1 ALKGRGTMLDIAD
14 EGSLADLAYS
24 AIRRA
29 ILCCDLAPGQY
40 VTEAQLSAQFG
51 AGRAAVRAALAR
63 LGHERLVQ
71 AIPRKGHQIAPITFQ
86 QVRDLFGVRLIIE
99 PAAARLAA
107 DRVDEQTMRALEE
120 CNQACQHLPGT
131 DDITALRQANNRFH
145 AAVAQASGNERLT
158 FMVHTVLDE
167 LDRVLYIPQLANV
180 WHRIDSSYDEHQR
193 VLDGLRQR
201 DGDAAWQAQYD
212 HVALN
217 QHFVIDGL
225 ISSPRLRS
233 LNLVTI

>member
-1 ALKGRGTMLDIAD
+1 MMDVGSE
-14 EGSLADLAYS
+14 EGSLADLAYN

-29 ILCCDLAPGQY
+29 ILRCDLAPGQY

-86 QVRDLFGVRLIIE
+86 QVRDLFGVRLIVE

-107 DRVDEQTMRALEE
+107 ERADERALEE
-120 CNQACQHLPGT
+120 LNLCNQACQHLPGH
-131 DDITALRQANNRFH
+131 DDIIGLRQANNRFH
-145 AAVAQASGNERLT
+145 AALAQASGNERLAT
-158 FMVHTVLDE
+158 MVHTVLDE

-193 VLDGLRQR
+193 VLEALRQR

-233 LNLVTI
+233 INLVSV

>member
-1 ALKGRGTMLDIAD
+1 MLETLVD
-14 EGSLADLAYS
+14 EGSLADLAYE

-29 ILCCDLAPGQY
+29 ILRCDLAPGQY

-86 QVRDLFGVRLIIE
+86 QVRDLFGVRLIVE

-107 DRVDEQTMRALEE
+107 ERADDQTLDDLEA
-120 CNQACQHLPGT
+120 CNQACLHLPG
-131 DDITALRQANNRFH
+131 DDDVITLRQANNSFH
-145 AAVAQASGNERLT
+145 AALALASGNERLAS
-158 FMVHTVLDE
+158 MVRTVLDE

-180 WHRIDSSYDEHQR
+180 WHRIDSSYEEHRR
-193 VLDGLRQR
+193 VLEALRQR
-201 DGDAAWQAQYD
+201 DAEAAWQAQYD

-233 LNLVTI
+233 INLVSV

>member
-1 ALKGRGTMLDIAD
+1 MVDAD
-14 EGSLADLAYS
+14 PAEGSLASLAYE
-24 AIRRA
+24 AIRKA
-29 ILCCDLAPGQY
+29 ILHCDLAPGQY
-40 VTEAQLSAQFG
+40 VTEAQLADQFG

-86 QVRDLFGVRLIIE
+86 QVRDLFGVRLIVE

-107 DRVDEQTMRALEE
+107 ERADEQTLENLQA
-120 CNQACQHLPGT
+120 CNQACQHLPGQ
-131 DDITALRQANNRFH
+131 DDVITLRQANNRFH
-145 AAVAQASGNERLT
+145 AALAQASGNERLAT
-158 FMVHTVLDE
+158 MICTVLDE

-180 WHRIDSSYDEHQR
+180 WQRIDSSYDEHQR
-193 VLDGLRQR
+193 VLEALRRR
-201 DGDAAWQAQYD
+201 DADAAWQAQYD

-233 LNLVTI
+233 INLVSV

>member
-1 ALKGRGTMLDIAD
+1 MLGTAAD
-14 EGSLADLAYS
+14 EGSLADLAYE

-29 ILCCDLAPGQY
+29 ILRCDLAPGQY

-86 QVRDLFGVRLIIE
+86 QVRDLFGVRLIVE

-107 DRVDEQTMRALEE
+107 DRADEQTMQELEA
-120 CNQACQHLPGT
+120 CNQACQHLPGR
-131 DDITALRQANNRFH
+131 DDVIALRQANNRFH
-145 AAVAQASGNERLT
+145 AAVALASGNERLAS
-158 FMVHTVLDE
+158 MVQTVLDE

-193 VLDGLRQR
+193 VLAALRRR
-201 DGDAAWQAQYD
+201 DAEAAWQAQYD

-233 LNLVTI
+233 INLVAV

>member
-1 ALKGRGTMLDIAD
+1 MLDTASD
-14 EGSLADLAYS
+14 EGSLADLAYE
-24 AIRRA
+24 AIRRS
-29 ILCCDLAPGQY
+29 ILRCDLAPGQY

-86 QVRDLFGVRLIIE
+86 QVRDLFGVRLIVE

-107 DRVDEQTMRALEE
+107 ERADDQTLHDLEA
-120 CNQACQHLPGT
+120 CNQACLHRPGE
-131 DDITALRQANNRFH
+131 DDVIALRQANNHFH
-145 AAVAQASGNERLT
+145 AALAHASGNERLAS
-158 FMVHTVLDE
+158 MVRTVLDE

-180 WHRIDSSYDEHQR
+180 WHRIDSSYEEHQR
-193 VLDGLRQR
+193 VLEALRR
-201 DGDAAWQAQYD
+201 RNAEAAWQAQYD

-233 LNLVTI
+233 INLVAV

>member
-1 ALKGRGTMLDIAD
+1 MVKGPDD
-14 EGSLADLAYS
+14 GSLADLAYE
-24 AIRRA
+24 AIRQA
-29 ILCCDLAPGQY
+29 ILRCDLAPGQY
-40 VTEAQLSAQFG
+40 VTEAQLASQFG

-99 PAAARLAA
+99 PAAAQLAA
-107 DRVDEQTMRALEE
+107 SRADEATLTTLVAL
-120 CNQACQHLPGT
+120 NHACLHHPGE
-131 DDITALRQANNRFH
+131 DDPVALRQANNRFH
-145 AAVAQASGNERLT
+145 AELAQASGNERLEH
-158 FMVHTVLDE
+158 MVRTVLDE

-180 WHRIDSSYDEHQR
+180 WRRIDSSFEEHER
-193 VLDGLRQR
+193 VLDAIRRR
-201 DGDAAWQAQYD
+201 DGEAAWRAQHD

-233 LNLVTI
+233 INLVTV

>member
-1 ALKGRGTMLDIAD
+1 MLDTTSD
-14 EGSLADLAYS
+14 QGSLADLAYE

-29 ILCCDLAPGQY
+29 ILRCDLAPGQY
-40 VTEAQLSAQFG
+40 ITEAQLSAQFG

-99 PAAARLAA
+99 PAAAQLAA
-107 DRVDEQTMRALEE
+107 ARANEHSLAALEAL
-120 CNQACQHLPGT
+120 NHACQHCSAE
-131 DDITALRQANNRFH
+131 DDIVALRLANHRFH
-145 AAVAQASGNERLT
+145 AALAHASGNERLES
-158 FMVHTVLDE
+158 MVRTVLDE

-180 WHRIDSSYDEHQR
+180 WTRIDSSFDEHAR
-193 VLDGLRQR
+193 VLDALRRR
-201 DGDAAWQAQYD
+201 DAEAAWQAQYD

-225 ISSPRLRS
+225 ISSPSLRS
-233 LNLVTI
+233 INLVSL